1 MDAPTSPPAQR
12 APPGPVDQV
21 PPHEP
26 QGATLAEDA
35 EQTAPGPVRLSVNL
49 SAEAAEFVRSMTAER
64 GITITEAIR
73 RALSTQKYVEEARRR
88 GARIFIEEE
97 GQPRTEL
104 VFTI

>member
-1 MDAPTSPPAQR
+1 MDAPSSPPTQR
-12 APPGPVDQV
+12 SPPGRGGQV
-21 PPHEP
+21 QPPNSR
-26 QGATLAEDA
+26 GATLAEDG
-35 EQTAPGPVRLSVNL
+35 EQTASGPVRLSVNL

-88 GARIFIEEE
+88 GARIFIEEP

>member
-1 MDAPTSPPAQR
+1 MLDVG
-12 APPGPVDQV
+12 PGLAT
-21 PPHEP
+21 EP
-26 QGATLAEDA
+26 ETHRLQGATLAEDA
-35 EQTAPGPVRLSVNL
+35 EQATSGPVRLSVNL

-73 RALSTQKYVEEARRR
+73 RALSTQKYIEEAKKK
-88 GARIFIEEE
+88 GARIFVEEP